1 MSPLHRISL
10 EPRSGIWLIF
20 YETLITSTL
29 TAQGGVYYEQQLLR
43 IFPDYDRAV
52 QYALFVKYNRKIDT
66 PLIVRDDSQRNVR
79 LRKA

>member
-1 MSPLHRISL
+1 MFPLHRISL
-10 EPRSGIWLIF
+10 EPRSGIYLLF

-43 IFPDYDRAV
+43 IFPNFDRAEKA
-52 QYALFVKYNRKIDT
+52 ALFVISDRKIDT
-66 PLIVRDDSQRNVR
+66 PLIVRDDSKKNVR